1 MAATRIISII
11 GQKGSGKTTLAITL
25 AAEYVRRGKRV
36 MSMKHAH
43 HPALVDREGTDSYRH
58 FHEGKA
64 ERVVLAAPETR
75 IIFERTSD
83 NADPIA
89 LATRYLDGADI
100 VIAEGFTASVL
111 PKIEVY
117 RRVISNAPIYDA
129 TSPGAVNWIAI
140 VTDDDALDAEC
151 TVLRFRDTMWLQLL
165 ANLAWDGAKVLTP

>member
-1 MAATRIISII
+1 MGALEITRRYTSIF
-11 GQKGSGKTTLAITL
+11 GS
-25 AAEYVRRGKRV
+25 
-36 MSMKHAH
+36 
-43 HPALVDREGTDSYRH
+43 
-58 FHEGKA
+58 
-64 ERVVLAAPETR
+64 
-75 IIFERTSD
+75 
-83 NADPIA
+83 
-89 LATRYLDGADI
+89 ADI